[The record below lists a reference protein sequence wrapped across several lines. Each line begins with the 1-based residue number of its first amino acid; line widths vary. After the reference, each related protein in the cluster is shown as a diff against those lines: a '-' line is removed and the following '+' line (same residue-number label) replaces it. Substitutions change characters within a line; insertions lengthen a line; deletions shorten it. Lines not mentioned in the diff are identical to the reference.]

1 MKEKK
6 GWHCPYCSQIC
17 PRHWNM
23 KVHIQRK
30 HQGIGEPVEA
40 PYNSVYIQNMDSL
53 ENKSDYFKHNVV
65 FPFVGQTKR
74 QESDRRD
81 RLYGNRHFLAE
92 ESEYLRNI
100 LEMKNLINR
109 LEDNRQR
116 ISANDMFFIASA
128 LSASVQSKNFTPSQS
143 VPHSKK
149 KPLGFCINV
158 CDKCLGGVLMPILPE
173 DFLRMKF
180 SVKVE
185 HTICSEEDISRIS
198 YLIENQK
205 IEDIATE
212 VKKIHDRL
220 INLLTEIVYSWAG
233 KDDIGLYGIE
243 ASSNIFSQ
251 EFRDNNAS
259 ITRILDILASP
270 WIEGNAV
277 DLGHVKNGHWAFKLI
292 KQNYKMAIIKK
303 DELREFLN
311 TSDSTLRAFK
321 AQIEEDGSVVTRYFH
336 VICMPTS
343 LVNSE

>member
-1 MKEKK
+1 MKKK

-17 PRHWNM
+17 ARHWNM
-23 KVHIQRK
+23 KVHIHRK

-40 PYNSVYIQNMDSL
+40 PYNSVFIPNMTSL
-53 ENKSDYFKHNVV
+53 QNKSDYFKHKMV
-65 FPFVGQTKR
+65 FPLDGQTKR
-74 QESDRRD
+74 QESDRKD

-92 ESEYLRNI
+92 HSEYLRDI

-109 LEDNRQR
+109 VQDDRQR
-116 ISANDMFFIASA
+116 ISANDMAFITAV
-128 LSASVQSKNFTPSQS
+128 LSAAVQSKKFRPSQS
-143 VPHSKK
+143 VADSKN

-158 CDKCLGGVLMPILPE
+158 CDKCLRGILMSILPD

-185 HTICSEEDISRIS
+185 HTICSEEDISKIN

-205 IEDIATE
+205 IEDIPTE
-212 VKKIHDRL
+212 VKKIHGRL
-220 INLLTEIVYSWAG
+220 LNLLTEIVYSWAG

-243 ASSNIFSQ
+243 ASSNIFTH

-259 ITRILDILASP
+259 ITQILDILASP

-292 KQNYKMAIIKK
+292 KQNYKMAIINK

-311 TSDSTLRAFK
+311 TSNSTLRAFK
-321 AQIEEDGSVVTRYFH
+321 AQIQEDDSVVTRYFH

-343 LVNSE
+343 LVNGE